1 MPFHRKLAQFI
12 ELNLR
17 YMFVIVLKE
26 NKYSI
31 LFYIKLTL
39 HKLCLTPPPYQPRE
53 RSQCRHHKFKILPQ
67 DGSISGVLSKPPVNH

>member
-39 HKLCLTPPPYQPRE
+39 HKLCLTPPPLPAAG
-53 RSQCRHHKFKILPQ
+53 KI
-67 DGSISGVLSKPPVNH
+67 PVSAP